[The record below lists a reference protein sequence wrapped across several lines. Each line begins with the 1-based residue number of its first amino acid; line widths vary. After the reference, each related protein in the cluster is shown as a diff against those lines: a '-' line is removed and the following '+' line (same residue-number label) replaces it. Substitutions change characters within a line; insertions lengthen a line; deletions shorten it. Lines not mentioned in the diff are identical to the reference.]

1 MRLLIC
7 QLDLNVIDDG
17 VEFGLIVELAEIAG
31 KDVEHDGLWVAVA
44 ALRLSDADL
53 NVICKTLDI
62 SAKQISKSH
71 RSTGFFEGTVVLG
84 NVLAYLYG
92 YDSVVIYDCNL
103 DDVVT
108 EVFMESQSSRSAIYR
123 VLQRLDEAH
132 KQKHVGRCLELVDEA
147 TNVLRSV
154 TGDVSRAFRLSVAP
168 IGRFFR
174 TYLNMVQTL
183 ELRVERWNRGGS
195 GLVAVDFG
203 PRLQML
209 RSIVESMED
218 ELSELDVF
226 AKSLAFFQY
235 GSRCLAAV
243 RERGSRSPHDAI
255 HRVLL
260 WYCVCLLAASAE
272 EGLGRRG
279 NGALLLAFRSLEVY
293 VVAYLLDV
301 GRIEIRSDFRFVL
314 DGRDSPRF
322 VDLWTWFVRYAPPDF
337 IEPLDLRVKR
347 LRWKRNENVLT
358 HGFEHASGVAV
369 REARSCVKG
378 VMRHWDGVYFSGSG
392 LADGPLG
399 EFARGERWSGDLG
412 RWVAKVVERSVSI
425 KA

>member
-7 QLDLNVIDDG
+7 QFDLNVIDDG
-17 VEFGLIVELAEIAG
+17 EGIDLAVELAGIAR
-31 KDVEHDGLWVAVA
+31 KEVEHDVLWVAVA
-44 ALRLSDADL
+44 ALRLSDGDVEML
-53 NVICKTLDI
+53 CKTLDI
-62 SAKQISKSH
+62 SVGKISRSH
-71 RSTGFFEGTVVLG
+71 RSTGFSEGTVLLG
-84 NVLAYLYG
+84 NVLSYLYS
-92 YDSVVIYDCNL
+92 YDSVVIYDCNQ
-103 DDVVT
+103 DDIVADVV
-108 EVFMESQSSRSAIYR
+108 MESENSRSAIYR
-123 VLQRLDEAH
+123 VLQGLDDAH
-132 KQKHVGRCLELVDEA
+132 NQKHVGRCLELVDEA
-147 TNVLRSV
+147 TNVLRSM
-154 TGDVSRAFRLSVAP
+154 TGDVSRAFRSSIAP

-183 ELRVERWNRGGS
+183 ELRVERWSRGGS

-203 PRLQML
+203 PRLQRL

-218 ELSELDVF
+218 ELSELDIF

-260 WYCVCLLAASAE
+260 WYCVHLLAASAE
-272 EGLGRRG
+272 EGMGRRG

-301 GRIEIRSDFRFVL
+301 GRIEIRRDFRFVL

-322 VDLWTWFVRYAPPDF
+322 VDLWTRFVRYAPAEF

-347 LRWKRNENVLT
+347 LRWRRNENVLT
-358 HGFEHASGVAV
+358 HGFEHANGVAV

-378 VMRHWDGVYFSGSG
+378 VMRHWDRVYFNGSG
-392 LADGPLG
+392 LAEGPLG

-412 RWVAKVVERSVSI
+412 RWVAKVVERSVST